1 MQWNTFEVMIVN
13 RIWHK
18 NEFSSTANISE
29 NIKPISNLIKLKWV
43 LRQLYQYRPI
53 KYDVKMLYNEYE
65 YINHTED

>member
-1 MQWNTFEVMIVN
+1 MSMI
-13 RIWHK
+13 
-18 NEFSSTANISE
+18 
-29 NIKPISNLIKLKWV
+29 